1 MGEAIDITMICPITV
16 ETEFRSGSLIKPK
29 AAATEAH
36 AGSKVTVD
44 DAVDQIIKAADRRDD
59 KLIWPTLPSY
69 AQKLKNFLPR
79 TTANLVNARAKL

>member
-1 MGEAIDITMICPITV
+1 MGKAIDITMICPITV